1 MFEIV
6 FLGTSSAAPSIHR
19 GLSAAV
25 VLAGEHRF
33 LVDCGEGTQRQLLR
47 SGIGFKKLTKILL
60 THAHLDHILGVGG
73 LVSTFTRWER
83 IERLDIWGGKPALE
97 RIHALIYDVV
107 LRNEKPGVPIHL
119 NLVEPGILFQ
129 GKQFTI
135 SAFPVQHRG
144 QGCFGY
150 IFQENTRSPF
160 LVEKAEALG
169 VPAGPERGKLV
180 KGESVTLADGRVITP
195 EMVLGDPV
203 PGMRLVFTGDTLL
216 TRSLTE
222 HAADADVLVCEA
234 TFLERDRDLARMF
247 GHMTAHQAA
256 VLARDMGVKHL
267 LLNHISR
274 RYREHEMI
282 TEARAAFS
290 GAYVVR
296 DLDHFVM
303 KRGQPLE
310 KKVVDVATLEDV
322 DEDVIG

>member
-6 FLGTSSAAPSIHR
+6 FLGTSSAAPSIYR

-25 VLAGEHRF
+25 VLAGEQRF

-47 SGIGFKKLTKILL
+47 SGIGFKKLTNILL

-83 IERLDIWGGKPALE
+83 IEQLNIWGGKPALE

-119 NLVEPGILFQ
+119 NVIEPGIIFE
-129 GKQFTI
+129 GKHFTI
-135 SAFPVQHRG
+135 TAFPVQHRG
-144 QGCFGY
+144 QGCFGFV
-150 IFQENTRSPF
+150 FQEHTRHPF

-169 VPAGPERGKLV
+169 VPVGPERGKLV
-180 KGESVTLADGRVITP
+180 KGESITLTDGRVITP
-195 EMVLGDPV
+195 EMVLGEAM
-203 PGMRLVFTGDTLL
+203 PGMRLVFSGDTVL
-216 TRSLTE
+216 TRSLAE
-222 HAADADVLVCEA
+222 QASGADVLVCEA

-247 GHMTAHQAA
+247 GHTTAQQAA
-256 VLARDMGVKHL
+256 ALARDTGVKHL

-282 TEARAAFS
+282 SEARAVFPA
-290 GAYVVR
+290 AYVVR

-310 KKVVDVATLEDV
+310 KKMVDETPEDV
-322 DEDVIG
+322 DEDTIG